1 MSSVAEAGADIF
13 RPIVYT
19 PLPSQRRFHES
30 KARFLGFSG
39 PVNSGKSSALVHETI
54 RLSVINAGLVGLMGA
69 PTYAMLRDVSQRALF
84 EALENNSLPFTF
96 HKAENRI
103 VMDDFGTEILCRS
116 LDAPERLRGTNL
128 SFFSIDELTYCAE
141 GAWTRL
147 IARLRDPRATELK
160 GVAAWT
166 PKGFDW
172 VWKYFIG
179 PEKKSGYE
187 AIRAVPGENW
197 HTAPGYIEQL
207 ASAYDPRLY
216 KQEVEGEYLPV
227 SGNRVYYAFDRTKNV
242 KLLDYN
248 PKLSTVWWS
257 LDFNVG
263 LMCSVIAQ
271 IEDLTTRIE
280 TLQGKTNRVLNILD
294 ELALPNSNI
303 EEVCNEFK
311 RRMEPHTRHGQLTV
325 MLYGDASANSR
336 TFAGPST
343 WKLLREQFQ
352 NDSRFALV
360 PHIKLANPS
369 VQGRVNAA
377 NAMLLNHKGE
387 RRLMI
392 DARCKTLIADLEQV
406 AWKEDAN
413 KNQIAELDKTN
424 PLLSHISDA
433 CFYLV
438 SEEFG
443 LRQRGQAMPGS
454 PPMM

>member
-1 MSSVAEAGADIF
+1 VTATETGQEIF
-13 RPIVYT
+13 RGIQYT
-19 PLPSQRRFHES
+19 PLPSQKRFHNS
-30 KARFLGFSG
+30 TARFVGLSG
-39 PVNSGKSSALVHETI
+39 SVGAGKSAGLVQECV
-54 RLSVINAGLVGLMGA
+54 RMCVVNAGLPGLLGA
-69 PTYAMLRDVSQRALF
+69 PTYSMLRDASQRSLF
-84 EALENNSLPFTF
+84 EVLEDNHLPFTF
-96 HKAENRI
+96 LKAENRI
-103 VMDDFGTEILCRS
+103 ILTDFGSEIFCRS
-116 LDAPERLRGTNL
+116 VGDPERLRGTNL
-128 SFFSIDELTYCAE
+128 AWAGLDELTYCTE
-141 GAWTRL
+141 EAWTRL
-147 IARLRDPRATELK
+147 IARLRHPKASQLR
-160 GVAAWT
+160 GFAAWT

-172 VWKYFIG
+172 VWRYFVG
-179 PEKKSGYE
+179 PDKKQDYE
-187 AIRAVPGENW
+187 CIRATPRENY
-197 HTAPGYIEQL
+197 HLAAGYYDTL
-207 ASAYDPRLY
+207 AGSYDPRLY

-242 KLLDYN
+242 KLLEFN
-248 PKLSTVWWS
+248 QKLNTVWWS